1 MSCSL
6 TTGILPSAAPCQT
19 KEAFEEEVVEVGQD
33 TSSGICGYVISGYR
47 THKEE
52 HGTRPASASGN
63 PFYFSGKGTCLRAF
77 RADHET
83 GVPWVC
89 WQSNKLNT

>member
-63 PFYFSGKGTCLRAF
+63 PFISVAKAHACMLSELIMKVVCPGFAGKVT
-77 RADHET
+77 
-83 GVPWVC
+83 
-89 WQSNKLNT
+89 S